1 MSGFASEPVRTDERA
16 EHAAPQDGTSVIENH
31 HDGQRHDRSQGN
43 PNSSQA
49 SVTRDG
55 DNGEI
60 EISAPQKMLSAV
72 SGSLLTS
79 LLGTSCSRESHPVFL
94 AASLSHYT

>member
-1 MSGFASEPVRTDERA
+1 MSGFASEPVRTNERA
-16 EHAAPQDGTSVIENH
+16 DHAAPQDGASVIGNRD
-31 HDGQRHDRSQGN
+31 DGQRHDRSQNDPPGSQ
-43 PNSSQA
+43 SSG
-49 SVTRDG
+49 TRDG

-79 LLGTSCSRESHPVFL
+79 LLGKSSMESYPKYL
-94 AASLSHYT
+94 AAPSFHCA

>member
-16 EHAAPQDGTSVIENH
+16 EHAAPQDGISVIGND
-31 HDGQRHDRSQGN
+31 HDRQRHDRSQSN
-43 PNSSQA
+43 PNSIQA

-79 LLGTSCSRESHPVFL
+79 LLGKSFSGESF
-94 AASLSHYT
+94 SGE

>member
-16 EHAAPQDGTSVIENH
+16 EHVAPQDGASVI
-31 HDGQRHDRSQGN
+31 GHDRSQSN
-43 PNSSQA
+43 LNSSQA

-60 EISAPQKMLSAV
+60 EISASQKMLSAV

-79 LLGTSCSRESHPVFL
+79 LLGKSCSRESHPVFL
-94 AASLSHYT
+94 AAPPSHYT